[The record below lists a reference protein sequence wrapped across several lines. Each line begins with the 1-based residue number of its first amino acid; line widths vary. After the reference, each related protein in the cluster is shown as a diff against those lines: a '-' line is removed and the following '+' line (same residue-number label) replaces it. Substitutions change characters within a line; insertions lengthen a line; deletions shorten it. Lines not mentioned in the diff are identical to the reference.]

1 MQAHNNLTNNK
12 SNNQNTKVNSQNDSF
27 QWQID
32 QFADIRIMRYR
43 VPGWETLSLKQK
55 KLLYYLSEAAICG
68 RDILFDQNY
77 KHNLAIRRTLEA
89 IHKGYTGNR
98 NSEDWQ
104 NFVEYL
110 KCIWFSNG
118 IHHHASTDKF
128 LPNFSQHYFN
138 EIVRGT
144 PNSLLPSELGTHEAI
159 LEKLTPLIFS
169 TSIAAKRVNQD
180 SSTDIVTNSANN
192 YYEGVTQN
200 EVEEFYTKAASTNN
214 EHPVSLGLNSKLL
227 KTNEEVTE
235 KVWKQNSMYG
245 AAIEK
250 IIFWLKEASDVAE
263 SDHQKEVIKTLILFY
278 ETGDLEVFN
287 DYNILWVNNL
297 NSSVD
302 FINGFI
308 ENYGDPMGY
317 KGSWEALVNFTDI
330 EATKRTTLLSENAQ
344 WFENNSPIE
353 MQFKKSNVKGVSAKV
368 INVVAAGGDC
378 YPSIPLGI
386 NLPNADWIR
395 AQHGSKSVTLENIAY
410 AHHRASLGNGFIE
423 EFAWNQEGVQLH
435 QKYGFLANN
444 LHTDLHECLGHGSG
458 QLAEGVKGDELK
470 QYGSPIEEARADL
483 FALYYIMDPQLVKLG
498 VIPNLDV
505 AKAEY
510 NSYIRNGML
519 TQLTRVKLGKNLEQ
533 AHMRNRQLVAS
544 WCYEQGK
551 NNKVIEKKQR
561 EGKTYFVIY
570 NYEKLR
576 ELFGQLLKK
585 IQHIKSTGNYNE
597 ARMLVENYGVK
608 TDRELHTEVL
618 ARFAKLNIAP
628 YGGFVNPKLIPT
640 YKDNNIIDIR
650 VDYSETYTDQMVRY
664 SEEYSYLPTYN

>member
-12 SNNQNTKVNSQNDSF
+12 SNNQNSKVNSQNDSF

-55 KLLYYLSEAAICG
+55 KLLYYLSEATIYG

-98 NSEDWQ
+98 NTEEWQ
-104 NFVEYL
+104 NFMEYL
-110 KCIWFSNG
+110 KRVWFSNG

-128 LPNFSQHYFN
+128 LPNFTQNYFT
-138 EIVRGT
+138 EIVKAT
-144 PNSLLPSELGTHEAI
+144 PNRHFPSELGTREAI
-159 LEKLTPLIFS
+159 LEELTPLIFS
-169 TSIAAKRVNQD
+169 TTIAAKRVNQD
-180 SSTDIVTNSANN
+180 SSTDIVANSANN

-200 EVEEFYTKAASTNN
+200 EVEDFYTKAASTKN
-214 EHPVSLGLNSKLL
+214 ENPVSLGLNSKLL
-227 KTNEEVTE
+227 KNNEEVTE
-235 KVWKQNSMYG
+235 KVWKQNGMYG
-245 AAIEK
+245 SAIEK
-250 IIFWLKEASDVAE
+250 IIFWLKEASEVAE
-263 SDHQKEVIKTLILFY
+263 NDHQKEVIKTLIRFY

-353 MQFKKSNVKGVSAKV
+353 TQFKKSNVKGVSAKV

-410 AHHRASLGNGFIE
+410 AHHRASVGNGFIE
-423 EFAWNQEGVQLH
+423 EFAWNQEEVQLH

-458 QLAEGVKGDELK
+458 QLADGVKGDELK

-544 WCYEQGK
+544 WCYEHGK
-551 NNKVIEKKQR
+551 SNKIIEKKQR
-561 EGKTYFVIY
+561 EGKTYFVIN

-576 ELFGQLLKK
+576 ELFGQLLRK

-608 TDRELHTEVL
+608 IDRELHAEVL

-628 YGGFVNPKLIPT
+628 YGGFVNPKLVPT
-640 YKDNNIIDIR
+640 YKDNKIIDIR